1 MAPESANG
9 RGKTAVLLIAPE
21 TGRLPEEMCTLAGYI
36 SGKSG
41 GLGDVVSALCVGLTE
56 RGIECHLATINL
68 KKRFQKEVFMFQPRK
83 ILVPTDFSE
92 DSDLA
97 FRMALSIAVNY
108 QARIFLLHVIS
119 KQDLAD
125 YCLDQNIVDRVLNE
139 SIVFSNEKLQ
149 EVIGKNQQSGNI
161 KVIPDVRKGQPYEE
175 ILKEASERKIDLIV
189 IASHGKTGLQKYFIG
204 SVTEKVMK
212 EAKCP
217 VLLIPSQEK

>member
-1 MAPESANG
+1 M
-9 RGKTAVLLIAPE
+9 GKTE
-21 TGRLPEEMCTLAGYI
+21 
-36 SGKSG
+36 
-41 GLGDVVSALCVGLTE
+41 
-56 RGIECHLATINL
+56 N
-68 KKRFQKEVFMFQPRK
+68 QKEAFMFQPRK

-97 FRMALSIAVNY
+97 FRMALSIAVKY

-119 KQDLAD
+119 NTVQQSLAD
-125 YCLDQNIVDRVLNE
+125 YCLDQSIVARVLNE

-149 EVIGKNQQSGNI
+149 EIIDKNQQNGDI

-217 VLLIPSQEK
+217 VLLIRSQEK

>member
-1 MAPESANG
+1 M
-9 RGKTAVLLIAPE
+9 GKME
-21 TGRLPEEMCTLAGYI
+21 
-36 SGKSG
+36 
-41 GLGDVVSALCVGLTE
+41 
-56 RGIECHLATINL
+56 N
-68 KKRFQKEVFMFQPRK
+68 QKEVFMFQPRK

-97 FRMALSIAVNY
+97 FRMALSIAVKY

-119 KQDLAD
+119 NTVQQSLSD
-125 YCLDQNIVDRVLNE
+125 YCLDQSIVARVLNE

-149 EVIGKNQQSGNI
+149 EVIDKNQQSGNI
-161 KVIPDVRKGQPYEE
+161 KVIPNVRKGQPYEE

-189 IASHGKTGLQKYFIG
+189 IASHGETGLKKYFIG

-217 VLLIPSQEK
+217 VLLIRSQEK

>member
-1 MAPESANG
+1 MK
-9 RGKTAVLLIAPE
+9 GKME
-21 TGRLPEEMCTLAGYI
+21 
-36 SGKSG
+36 
-41 GLGDVVSALCVGLTE
+41 
-56 RGIECHLATINL
+56 N
-68 KKRFQKEVFMFQPRK
+68 QKEVFMFQPRK

-97 FRMALSIAVNY
+97 FQMALSIAVKY

-119 KQDLAD
+119 NTVQQSLSD
-125 YCLDQNIVDRVLNE
+125 YCLDQGIVARVLNE

-149 EVIGKNQQSGNI
+149 EVIDKNRQSGDI

-217 VLLIPSQEK
+217 VLLIRSREK

>member
-1 MAPESANG
+1 M
-9 RGKTAVLLIAPE
+9 GKME
-21 TGRLPEEMCTLAGYI
+21 
-36 SGKSG
+36 
-41 GLGDVVSALCVGLTE
+41 
-56 RGIECHLATINL
+56 N
-68 KKRFQKEVFMFQPRK
+68 QKEVFMFQPGK
-83 ILVPTDFSE
+83 ILVPTDSSE
-92 DSDLA
+92 DSELA
-97 FRMALSIAVNY
+97 FRMALSIAVKY

-149 EVIGKNQQSGNI
+149 EVIDKYQQSGNI

-204 SVTEKVMK
+204 SVPEKVMK

-217 VLLIPSQEK
+217 VLLIRSQEK

>member
-1 MAPESANG
+1 
-9 RGKTAVLLIAPE
+9 
-21 TGRLPEEMCTLAGYI
+21 
-36 SGKSG
+36 
-41 GLGDVVSALCVGLTE
+41 
-56 RGIECHLATINL
+56 
-68 KKRFQKEVFMFQPRK
+68 MFQPRK

-97 FRMALSIAVNY
+97 FRMALSIAVKY

-119 KQDLAD
+119 EQSLAD
-125 YCLDQNIVDRVLNE
+125 YCLDQGIVDRVLNE

-149 EVIGKNQQSGNI
+149 EVIDKNQQSGNI

-217 VLLIPSQEK
+217 VLLIRSQET

>member
-1 MAPESANG
+1 
-9 RGKTAVLLIAPE
+9 
-21 TGRLPEEMCTLAGYI
+21 
-36 SGKSG
+36 
-41 GLGDVVSALCVGLTE
+41 
-56 RGIECHLATINL
+56 
-68 KKRFQKEVFMFQPRK
+68 MFQPRK

-97 FRMALSIAVNY
+97 FRMALSIAVKY

-119 KQDLAD
+119 STVQRSLAD
-125 YCLDQNIVDRVLNE
+125 YSLDQSIVDRVLNE

-149 EVIGKNQQSGNI
+149 EVIDKNQQSGNI

-204 SVTEKVMK
+204 SVTERVMK

-217 VLLIPSQEK
+217 VLLIRSLGKEEAPAGAS

>member
-1 MAPESANG
+1 MEN
-9 RGKTAVLLIAPE
+9 
-21 TGRLPEEMCTLAGYI
+21 
-36 SGKSG
+36 
-41 GLGDVVSALCVGLTE
+41 
-56 RGIECHLATINL
+56 
-68 KKRFQKEVFMFQPRK
+68 QKEVFLFQPRK

-92 DSDLA
+92 DSNLA
-97 FRMALSIAVNY
+97 FRMALSIAVKY

-119 KQDLAD
+119 NTVQQSLAG
-125 YCLDQNIVDRVLNE
+125 YRLDQSIVDRVLNE

-149 EVIGKNQQSGNI
+149 EEIDKNQQSGNI

-217 VLLIPSQEK
+217 VLLIRS

>member
-1 MAPESANG
+1 
-9 RGKTAVLLIAPE
+9 
-21 TGRLPEEMCTLAGYI
+21 
-36 SGKSG
+36 
-41 GLGDVVSALCVGLTE
+41 
-56 RGIECHLATINL
+56 
-68 KKRFQKEVFMFQPRK
+68 
-83 ILVPTDFSE
+83 VPTDFSQ

-149 EVIGKNQQSGNI
+149 EVIDKNQQCRNI
-161 KVIPDVRKGQPYEE
+161 RVIPDVRRGQPYEE
-175 ILKEASERKIDLIV
+175 ILNEASERKIDLIV

-217 VLLIPSQEK
+217 VLLVRSPEK

>member
-1 MAPESANG
+1 
-9 RGKTAVLLIAPE
+9 
-21 TGRLPEEMCTLAGYI
+21 
-36 SGKSG
+36 
-41 GLGDVVSALCVGLTE
+41 
-56 RGIECHLATINL
+56 
-68 KKRFQKEVFMFQPRK
+68 MFKPK
-83 ILVPTDFSE
+83 NILVPTDFSE

-97 FRMALSIAVNY
+97 FQMALSIAATY

-119 KQDLAD
+119 NMLQRSLSD
-125 YCLDQNIVDRVLNE
+125 YCHDQGIVDRVLNE
-139 SIVFSNEKLQ
+139 SIVYSNEKLKEAIDKGQ
-149 EVIGKNQQSGNI
+149 KNGNI

-189 IASHGKTGLQKYFIG
+189 IASHGETGLKKYFMG

>member
-1 MAPESANG
+1 
-9 RGKTAVLLIAPE
+9 
-21 TGRLPEEMCTLAGYI
+21 
-36 SGKSG
+36 
-41 GLGDVVSALCVGLTE
+41 
-56 RGIECHLATINL
+56 
-68 KKRFQKEVFMFQPRK
+68 MFHPRK

-97 FRMALSIAVNY
+97 FRMALSIAVTY

-119 KQDLAD
+119 STVQLSLAD
-125 YCLDQNIVDRVLNE
+125 YSLEQSIVDRVLNE

-149 EVIGKNQQSGNI
+149 EVIDKNQQSGNI
-161 KVIPDVRKGQPYEE
+161 KIIPDVRKGQPHEE

-217 VLLIPSQEK
+217 VLLIPSQVKEDVSVRIS

>member
-1 MAPESANG
+1 MEN
-9 RGKTAVLLIAPE
+9 
-21 TGRLPEEMCTLAGYI
+21 
-36 SGKSG
+36 
-41 GLGDVVSALCVGLTE
+41 
-56 RGIECHLATINL
+56 
-68 KKRFQKEVFMFQPRK
+68 QKEVFQPRK
-83 ILVPTDFSE
+83 ILAPTDFSE

-97 FRMALSIAVNY
+97 FRMALNIAAMY

-119 KQDLAD
+119 NTVQQSLAD
-125 YCLDQNIVDRVLNE
+125 YCLDQSIVARVLNE

-149 EVIGKNQQSGNI
+149 EKIDKNQQGGNI

-175 ILKEASERKIDLIV
+175 ILKEASERKINLIS

-217 VLLIPSQEK
+217 VLLIPSLEK

>member
-1 MAPESANG
+1 
-9 RGKTAVLLIAPE
+9 
-21 TGRLPEEMCTLAGYI
+21 
-36 SGKSG
+36 
-41 GLGDVVSALCVGLTE
+41 
-56 RGIECHLATINL
+56 
-68 KKRFQKEVFMFQPRK
+68 MFHPRK

-97 FRMALSIAVNY
+97 FRMALSIAVHY

-149 EVIGKNQQSGNI
+149 EAIDKNQQGGNI

-217 VLLIPSQEK
+217 VLLVRSQET

>member
-1 MAPESANG
+1 
-9 RGKTAVLLIAPE
+9 
-21 TGRLPEEMCTLAGYI
+21 
-36 SGKSG
+36 
-41 GLGDVVSALCVGLTE
+41 
-56 RGIECHLATINL
+56 
-68 KKRFQKEVFMFQPRK
+68 
-83 ILVPTDFSE
+83 
-92 DSDLA
+92 
-97 FRMALSIAVNY
+97 MALSIAVKY

-119 KQDLAD
+119 EQSLAD
-125 YCLDQNIVDRVLNE
+125 YCLDQGIVDRVLNE

-149 EVIGKNQQSGNI
+149 EVIDKNQQSGNI

-217 VLLIPSQEK
+217 VLLIRSQEK

>member
-1 MAPESANG
+1 
-9 RGKTAVLLIAPE
+9 
-21 TGRLPEEMCTLAGYI
+21 
-36 SGKSG
+36 
-41 GLGDVVSALCVGLTE
+41 
-56 RGIECHLATINL
+56 
-68 KKRFQKEVFMFQPRK
+68 MFQPRK

-97 FRMALSIAVNY
+97 FRMALSIAVKY

-119 KQDLAD
+119 EQSLAD
-125 YCLDQNIVDRVLNE
+125 YCLDQGIVDRVLNE

-149 EVIGKNQQSGNI
+149 EVIDKNQQSGNI

-175 ILKEASERKIDLIV
+175 ILKEASERKVDLIV

-217 VLLIPSQEK
+217 VLLIRSQEK

>member
-1 MAPESANG
+1 
-9 RGKTAVLLIAPE
+9 
-21 TGRLPEEMCTLAGYI
+21 
-36 SGKSG
+36 
-41 GLGDVVSALCVGLTE
+41 
-56 RGIECHLATINL
+56 
-68 KKRFQKEVFMFQPRK
+68 
-83 ILVPTDFSE
+83 VPTDFSQ

-149 EVIGKNQQSGNI
+149 EVIDKNQQCRNI
-161 KVIPDVRKGQPYEE
+161 RVIPDVRRGQPYEE
-175 ILKEASERKIDLIV
+175 ILNEASERKIDLIV

-217 VLLIPSQEK
+217 VLLVRSPEM

>member
-1 MAPESANG
+1 
-9 RGKTAVLLIAPE
+9 
-21 TGRLPEEMCTLAGYI
+21 
-36 SGKSG
+36 
-41 GLGDVVSALCVGLTE
+41 
-56 RGIECHLATINL
+56 
-68 KKRFQKEVFMFQPRK
+68 MFQPRK

-97 FRMALSIAVNY
+97 FRMALSIAVKY

-119 KQDLAD
+119 NTVQQSLAD
-125 YCLDQNIVDRVLNE
+125 YCLDQSIVARVLSE

-149 EVIGKNQQSGNI
+149 EVIDKNQQSGNI

-175 ILKEASERKIDLIV
+175 ILKEASERKVDLIV

-217 VLLIPSQEK
+217 VLLIRSQEK

>member
-1 MAPESANG
+1 
-9 RGKTAVLLIAPE
+9 
-21 TGRLPEEMCTLAGYI
+21 
-36 SGKSG
+36 
-41 GLGDVVSALCVGLTE
+41 
-56 RGIECHLATINL
+56 
-68 KKRFQKEVFMFQPRK
+68 MFQPGK
-83 ILVPTDFSE
+83 ILVPTDSSE
-92 DSDLA
+92 DSELA
-97 FRMALSIAVNY
+97 FRMALSIAVKY

-119 KQDLAD
+119 NTVQQSLAD
-125 YCLDQNIVDRVLNE
+125 YCLDQSIVARVLNE

-149 EVIGKNQQSGNI
+149 EEIDKKQQSGNI

-217 VLLIPSQEK
+217 VLLIRSPEK

>member
-1 MAPESANG
+1 ME
-9 RGKTAVLLIAPE
+9 KMDE
-21 TGRLPEEMCTLAGYI
+21 
-36 SGKSG
+36 
-41 GLGDVVSALCVGLTE
+41 
-56 RGIECHLATINL
+56 
-68 KKRFQKEVFMFQPRK
+68 QKEILMFQPRK

-97 FRMALSIAVNY
+97 FQTALSVAATY

-119 KQDLAD
+119 NTLQQSLSD
-125 YCLDQNIVDRVLNE
+125 YCHDQNIVDRVMSG

-149 EVIGKNQQSGNI
+149 DTIGKGKNNGNI
-161 KVIPDVRKGQPYEE
+161 KVIPDVRKGQPHEE

-189 IASHGKTGLQKYFIG
+189 IASHGETGLKKYFIG

-217 VLLIPSQEK
+217 VLLIRSQEK

>member
-1 MAPESANG
+1 
-9 RGKTAVLLIAPE
+9 
-21 TGRLPEEMCTLAGYI
+21 
-36 SGKSG
+36 
-41 GLGDVVSALCVGLTE
+41 
-56 RGIECHLATINL
+56 
-68 KKRFQKEVFMFQPRK
+68 MFQPRK

-149 EVIGKNQQSGNI
+149 EVIDKNQQNGNI

-212 EAKCP
+212 EANCP